1 MNESAHDGQLIS
13 LSLAEGEHFADLFD
27 RHYAAVH
34 GFAARRL
41 GRDQA
46 DDLAAEVFARA
57 FKTRDK
63 FDVDRADASPWLFG
77 IASNLIRMHARG
89 ESRKLRAYARTGVD
103 PIDDFVSA
111 ADDRAF
117 ADAHSR
123 ELMRAVA
130 RLSKSDREVLL
141 LHAWADLSLAQIA
154 EALSVPEG
162 TVRSRMH
169 RARKKLESTIPGP
182 PAGAATTAATAEEA
196 AR

>member
-1 MNESAHDGQLIS
+1 MNESEHDGRLIS
-13 LSLAEGEHFADLFD
+13 LSLAEGERFADLFD
-27 RHYAAVH
+27 RHYATVH

-46 DDLAAEVFARA
+46 DDLAAEVFTRA
-57 FKTRDK
+57 FKTRDR
-63 FDVDRADASPWLFG
+63 FECDRADASPWLLG

-89 ESRKLRAYARTGVD
+89 EVRKLRAYARTGVD
-103 PIDDFVSA
+103 PIDDFAAA

-117 ADAHSR
+117 ADGHSR

-130 RLSKSDREVLL
+130 SLSKGDREVLL
-141 LHAWADLSLAQIA
+141 LHAWADLSLTQIS

-182 PAGAATTAATAEEA
+182 PAGAAAVTAEEA
-196 AR
+196 SR